1 MLSALRKS
9 DLKEDKGKSDHVKK
23 KEYPCFLCN
32 AKSTEKGIPL
42 LVSQT
47 TFSKICLG
55 EKLQEIL
62 GEKFIVLITSKDA
75 ICWKCAKYI
84 NWVDKCERKL
94 DLARGNILN
103 MVITKYKNVEMDLTS
118 ISPKESTR
126 FLQSDTPTSII
137 HTTKSQEVKN
147 YKPGNISDDVGGY
160 EKPREDKKKTY
171 ECHICHKVFA
181 SPAALGVH
189 KARQHPIHHV
199 CDYCGMTLSTEAKY
213 KAHIAKH
220 GPKTAPIASKM
231 LNCVLCGFQTRNME
245 TYCRH
250 ACDSKIVSLVCTS
263 CRKRYIHNKTTDRIP
278 GKNLCPSCL
287 TVEGAQVPV
296 EPVSPVTHPVL
307 SSNNQFAAQQMHQ
320 QSVQQLLRQSSQ
332 NLPELSQN
340 SPPKGPFPVK
350 QEETILPEVDDV
362 GDPLAMD
369 VEHIVDSGTEMTAEG
384 MMALAGMNPD
394 EIAADLVAV
403 VNSENLHNPD
413 DDTNHY
419 DDPTSAV
426 EDEHL
431 GETIISSD
439 LHTEMPEFFRP
450 PQEKRLSDQSMV
462 ENAGDVIV
470 NAEDMIEN
478 AVDVIEHAEDGEA
491 EGELILPVDSGS
503 LFKCASCHEE
513 FDIDQV
519 ATHPCFI
526 NADADYVEGDVDSDY
541 IQIPVYDEHQE
552 TLLAAN
558 GADGVRR
565 ERKVN
570 RRRIPKIPAQENA
583 HYTQVEP
590 ETKMHCKTCYAE
602 FRTIGLMRQHWD
614 LTGHSREVS
623 TTTIELNKIKD
634 KNNKTEQT
642 FKVVKQN
649 FNIRANVVGQNDEDI
664 RRTDEQ
670 LNNCIIKVKESPTIE
685 EFMLRREGKMC
696 NACGVIFG
704 DEELLAE
711 HQCNNCLTCV
721 ACHITFMDS
730 KLLKKHYQY
739 TGHASKLY
747 KRAAGAPE
755 SPQLVEQVIEHPV
768 VVPYYCPKCNKTFP
782 ARPAL
787 RKHLRSHYKGTMG
800 GACHYCLLEFDDKS
814 QINQHILEAH
824 GAYLYKCDHCDK
836 AFLTRSVCN
845 KHQMKHII
853 HKCQVC
859 DVRFA
864 NQRLL
869 IVHMDKVHRSKACR
883 LCGKMIT
890 DLYAL
895 RRHERRHFYDNGLKC
910 DFCDKSFRNKSLLK
924 VHNRI
929 HDEEA
934 QYRCKTCH
942 IGFKTPRNLEDHEII
957 HIKKQYTCSKCS
969 TVCPSKNFYWLH
981 MKMHDLAYKCSVC
994 GRMFRDTSLL
1004 AIHKRKHFRARP
1016 YQCPRCPR
1024 VFSVPATLRRHLTV
1038 HTRTYPFKCGLCK
1051 KGFLTKYAYH
1061 KHLDTVHAVR
1071 NTRPR
1076 RVLHRIPSLPLNAT
1090 DEDLLHAA
1098 DTFISDDV
1106 IMFNEYQKDITIEQV
1121 PSSDMI
1127 TEEVVV
1133 ETTELFDE
1141 ILH

>member
-1 MLSALRKS
+1 MLSALRKTG
-9 DLKEDKGKSDHVKK
+9 LKEDGSSKPDHAKK

-32 AKSTEKGIPL
+32 AKSSEKGIPL

-47 TFSKICLG
+47 TFSRICLG

-103 MVITKYKNVEMDLTS
+103 MVVTKYKNAEMDLTS
-118 ISPKESTR
+118 ITPKESIHQV
-126 FLQSDTPTSII
+126 QSGASSSGG
-137 HTTKSQEVKN
+137 HTIRSQEVRN
-147 YKPGNISDDVGGY
+147 YKSGNMSDFIGGY
-160 EKPREDKKKTY
+160 EKSREDKKKTY
-171 ECHICHKVFA
+171 ECHICLKVFA

-213 KAHIAKH
+213 KAHLAKH
-220 GPKTAPIASKM
+220 VPKTAPIASKM

-263 CRKRYIHNKTTDRIP
+263 CRKRYIHNKTANHIP
-278 GKNLCPSCL
+278 GKNLCPDCL
-287 TVEGAQVPV
+287 TVEGAQPQV
-296 EPVSPVTHPVL
+296 ESVSQTTQQASS
-307 SSNNQFAAQQMHQ
+307 SSNQYAAQHLHQ
-320 QSVQQLLRQSSQ
+320 QSVQQLSHHSSQ
-332 NLPELSQN
+332 NPTQQASQN
-340 SPPKGPFPVK
+340 VSPKNQSSVK

-362 GDPLAMD
+362 AADPLAMD
-369 VEHIVDSGTEMTAEG
+369 VEHIVDSAGTEMTAEN
-384 MMALAGMNPD
+384 MLALAEMNPD

-403 VNSENLHNPD
+403 VDPENLHNPD
-413 DDTNHY
+413 DDSNHY
-419 DDPTSAV
+419 DDPTSTV
-426 EDEHL
+426 EDENQ
-431 GETIISSD
+431 GETVILSSD

-450 PQEKRLSDQSMV
+450 PQEKRLSDQSMT
-462 ENAGDVIV
+462 ENA
-470 NAEDMIEN
+470 EEPIEN
-478 AVDVIEHAEDGEA
+478 AEPAEG

-526 NADADYVEGDVDSDY
+526 NADADYVEGDADSDY

-558 GADGVRR
+558 GAEVIRR
-565 ERKVN
+565 ERRVN

-583 HYTQVEP
+583 HYTQIEP

-704 DEELLAE
+704 DEELLVE

-747 KRAAGAPE
+747 KRASGAPE
-755 SPQLVEQVIEHPV
+755 SPQPEQVVEHPV

-787 RKHLRSHYKGTMG
+787 RKHLRSHYKGTTG
-800 GACHYCLLEFDDKS
+800 GACHYCLLEFEDKS
-814 QINQHILEAH
+814 DIQQHVLEAH

-836 AFLTRSVCN
+836 AFLTKTVRN

-859 DVRFA
+859 NVKFA

-910 DFCDKSFRNKSLLK
+910 DFCDKSFRNKSSLK
-924 VHNRI
+924 VHNRL
-929 HDEEA
+929 HDGEP
-934 QYRCKTCH
+934 QYRCKTCQM
-942 IGFKTPRNLEDHEII
+942 GFKTPRSLEDHEIV
-957 HIKKQYTCSKCS
+957 HIKKQYTCTKCS

-1038 HTRTYPFKCGLCK
+1038 HTRTFPFKCGLCK

-1071 NTRPR
+1071 NTQPR
-1076 RVLHRIPSLPLNAT
+1076 RILNRIPSLPLNAT

-1106 IMFNEYQKDITIEQV
+1106 IMFNEYQKDVTIEQV

-1127 TEEVVV
+1127 TEEVIV